1 MRYLSNRSLSP
12 SEIDHPAIPVFQ
24 QIWWLRLARGN
35 GPLYQIDVKK
45 SNVIVGVLRYFVRR
59 NKVGLRW
66 AGAPHWS
73 HLGGPI
79 LSPSLDAD
87 EKRYVLR
94 QLLSQLPGHL
104 SLNFESGT
112 HLPDADL
119 IRHAFIEAGFEHTR
133 QNNYTQRPDQLGIF
147 LADAVDDLGL
157 QRAAQQSSN
166 IRSSNT
172 GATETT
178 ATPLS
183 QGERRRIKN
192 LNKTRSHIRQ
202 ANNDLEQIEI
212 DADQFE
218 HFYDENLRESGKKPY
233 SPLSVGLALTKEG
246 MCRGQVKLFAVRKRA
261 QPYAGEE
268 PPLDAAIACAMD
280 KERLYL
286 WRMTTRRHKPGNPY
300 DKPNRDAMKVV
311 IVKAMKYARQEGLI
325 FDADGVAVGD
335 TESLYKSRLRIP
347 NLEYRDAFRRPAM
360 SAKLLG
366 RVLDLVGRPRATNP
380 SPTG

>member
-1 MRYLSNRSLSP
+1 MRYLSDQSLSP

-24 QIWWLRLARGN
+24 QIWWLRLACGN
-35 GPLYQIDVKK
+35 RPLHQIDVKK
-45 SNVIVGVLRYFVRR
+45 SNVIVGVLRYFVRQ

-66 AGAPHWS
+66 ASAPHWS

-79 LSPSLDAD
+79 LSPSLDTD

-94 QLLSQLPGHL
+94 QLFSRLPGHL
-104 SLNFESGT
+104 SFNFECGT

-119 IRHAFIEAGFEHTR
+119 IRHAFIEAGFEHAQ

-166 IRSSNT
+166 VRLANAST
-172 GATETT
+172 TEAAATL
-178 ATPLS
+178 LS
-183 QGERRRIKN
+183 EGERRRIKN
-192 LNKTRSHIRQ
+192 LNKTRSHIRR
-202 ANNDLEQIEI
+202 ANNNLEKMKI

-218 HFYDENLRESGKKPY
+218 HFYETNLRESGKKPY
-233 SPLSVGLALTKEG
+233 SPLSIGLALTKEG

-261 QPYAGEE
+261 QLYVREE

-286 WRMTTRRHKPGNPY
+286 WRMTKRRHLPGSPY

-311 IVKAMKYARQEGLI
+311 IVKAIKYAHQNGLI

-347 NLEYRDAFRRPAM
+347 NLEYRDAFRRPTM
-360 SAKLLG
+360 TAKLFG
-366 RVLDLVGRPRATNP
+366 RVLNLAGRPGVTNP
-380 SPTG
+380 SPTA